1 MFATLNAYYQLG
13 TRVNNSQGQNG
24 QMLNNEVLKANFDT
38 LITGQ

>member
-1 MFATLNAYYQLG
+1 MFVNVNGYYQLSG
-13 TRVNNSQGQNG
+13 RVNNSEGQNG